1 LVIEDFKR
9 AFAEVDVLASPT
21 MPVVAPR
28 FDEISEMEPIQH
40 YMMDVLTVA
49 PNLAGVPMISVPCG
63 KVQGMPVGLH
73 FIADHMGEGG
83 LIRAAH
89 ALEVGA

>member
-1 LVIEDFKR
+1 
-9 AFAEVDVLASPT
+9 
-21 MPVVAPR
+21 
-28 FDEISEMEPIQH
+28 MEPIQH

-73 FIADHMGEGG
+73 LMADHMGEGE

-89 ALEVGA
+89 ALEVSG